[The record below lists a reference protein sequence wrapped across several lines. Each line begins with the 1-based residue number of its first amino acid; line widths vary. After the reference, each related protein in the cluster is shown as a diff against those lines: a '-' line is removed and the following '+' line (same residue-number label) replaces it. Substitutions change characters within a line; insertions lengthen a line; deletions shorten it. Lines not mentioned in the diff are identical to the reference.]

1 MALIIDVINTVPQV
15 VISLSKAKKQMRFDD
30 ADAEHLEDELIQV
43 YIDAAITKAEN
54 FINSEITEKKYEIR
68 GKSFAD
74 VLTFSRQ
81 KIQKV
86 TAVTFKDTSGASQT
100 VNAEDY
106 HLTTVDKYENQF
118 SFNEDFVLPEV
129 KAYTPDA
136 VSVFL
141 TVGYPSGKVP
151 KDLQVAIL
159 MLASSYNEKR
169 EDSVKD
175 KTTAAEN
182 LLQPYRKY

>member
-1 MALIIDVINTVPQV
+1 MALIIDVAHAVPQV
-15 VISLSKAKKQMRFDD
+15 VVTLAKAKKQMRFDD
-30 ADAEHLEDELIQV
+30 ADAAHLEDELIQV
-43 YIDAAITKAEN
+43 YIEAAVKKAEN
-54 FINSEITEKKYEIR
+54 FIDSEITEKKYEIR

-86 TAVTFKDTSGASQT
+86 TAVTFKDTAGASQT
-100 VNAEDY
+100 INAEDY
-106 HLTTVDKYENQF
+106 HLSTIDKYENKF
-118 SFNEDFVLPEV
+118 SFNEDFELPEV
-129 KAYTPDA
+129 KPYTPDA
-136 VSVFL
+136 VSLFV

-151 KDLQVAIL
+151 KDMQVAIL

-169 EDSVKD
+169 EDSIKD
-175 KTTAAEN
+175 KTTAGEN